1 MVFLLFSNCQVDVKG
16 VNHVLLVWLFGIIW
30 ELLKITLKMMSLFH
44 THAQI
49 E

>member
-30 ELLKITLKMMSLFH
+30 ELLKITLKNYVTFSYTH
-44 THAQI
+44 TK
-49 E
+49 